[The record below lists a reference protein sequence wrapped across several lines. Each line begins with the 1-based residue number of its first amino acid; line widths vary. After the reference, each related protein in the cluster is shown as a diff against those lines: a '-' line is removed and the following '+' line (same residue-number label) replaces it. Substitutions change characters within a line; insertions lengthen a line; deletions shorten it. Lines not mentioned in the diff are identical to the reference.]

1 MAVIDL
7 SNGIQFPYTAADLTR
22 EINRLPNLYG
32 RLNELNVFPTEGVA
46 STLVEVKFEDGFITI
61 LAAEDRGKLGSVGRE
76 PVEGSIW
83 LKIPHIPHEDAIL
96 ASALQDRFRFGSRRS
111 QLKGMADETNKKLR
125 YIRNRHAITLEYL
138 RMGALKGQI
147 VDGRGRL
154 LYDLFQVFAPFGAT
168 KKTVYF
174 DLDDPD
180 TNVLEK
186 TFEVARHMEDNAK
199 GETVSG
205 QHALVSR
212 EFFSKL
218 VDHRSVKEKYLATS
232 NALQIVGKDIRKGF
246 TFGALTFEEYNAVA
260 SDLAGASQRFIA
272 AGKGHVIP
280 LGTQQ
285 AFATYFAPAD
295 TIEDVNTEGTPE
307 VFISIERMKHGKGV
321 DIHSESNPLPLCQRV
336 DLLVELDMGAAPPP

>member
-1 MAVIDL
+1 MAAINL
-7 SNGIQFPYTAADLTR
+7 AGGIEFPYTATDLTR
-22 EINRLPNLYG
+22 EINRIPNMYG
-32 RLNELNVFPTEGVA
+32 RLNELNLFPAEGVA
-46 STLVEVKFEDGFITI
+46 STLVEIKFEDGFITI

-83 LKIPHIPHEDAIL
+83 LEVPHIPHEDAIL
-96 ASALQDRFRFGSRRS
+96 AKSLQNRFRFGSGRK
-111 QLKGMADETNKKLR
+111 QLAGIADETAKKLR
-125 YIRNRHAITLEYL
+125 YIRQRHAITLEYL

-147 VDGRGRL
+147 VDGRSRV
-154 LYDLFQVFAPFGAT
+154 LYDLFQVFAPFGVS
-168 KKTVYF
+168 KKIVYF
-174 DLDDPD
+174 NLDDPD
-180 TNVLEK
+180 TDVAEK

-205 QHALVSR
+205 IHALVSR

-218 VDHRSVKEKYLATS
+218 VAHKSVKEKYLATQS
-232 NALQIVGKDIRKGF
+232 ALQIVNKDIRKGF
-246 TFGALTFEEYNAVA
+246 TFGAITFEEYNAVA
-260 SDLAGASQRFIA
+260 SDLTGASRRFIA

-307 VFISIERMKHGKGV
+307 VFISIERMKHGKGI
-321 DIHSESNPLPLCQRV
+321 DMHSESNPLPLCQRV
-336 DLLVELDMGAAPPP
+336 DLLVELDMAAPPP